1 MTEDVAAFDLDAA
14 LAERE
19 VRPPWAFTFGGRQ
32 FTISAE
38 PDVRALAALTGGRLD
53 DALRMML
60 GEQQWTD
67 IQQVD
72 ALLDVAGLQLLLE
85 RYADYAG
92 LNLGES
98 PAS

>member
-1 MTEDVAAFDLDAA
+1 MTDVRGSFDLDAA

-19 VRPPWAFTFGGRQ
+19 VRPPFEFTFGGGQ

-53 DALRMML
+53 DALRLLL
-60 GEQQWTD
+60 GEQQYVA

-85 RYADYAG
+85 RYAEYAG
-92 LNLGES
+92 LDLGE
-98 PAS
+98 